1 MSRAGTTD
9 HPTLRPGASRDTTL
23 LPRYSFSDKRR
34 LTDNGAANFAPYFFP
49 DGERVLFS
57 SNLGDPHGR
66 EFEIYAINVDGTDLE
81 QITFSEGF
89 DGFPMFNSD
98 GTKLV
103 FASNR
108 DNEEEGETNIFV
120 TDWVE

>member
-1 MSRAGTTD
+1 MNADG
-9 HPTLRPGASRDTTL
+9 
-23 LPRYSFSDKRR
+23 SDKRR

-49 DGERVLFS
+49 DGERVIFS
-57 SNLGDPHGR
+57 SNLGDERGR
-66 EFEIYAINVDGTDLE
+66 EFEIYAINIDGTGLE

-108 DNEEEGETNIFV
+108 DNEMEGETNVFIA
-120 TDWVE
+120 DWVE